1 MTVLLVALGAAVG
14 APLRFL
20 TDRALAARGG
30 VLPAGTLLVNV
41 LGSGVLGLLGGL
53 LLAGTIGP
61 RWAALAGIGFCGALT
76 TFSTF
81 GYETVRLA
89 EQGSGK
95 AAVANVAAHVTG
107 GLVAVTLGW
116 MLAGWLV

>member
-1 MTVLLVALGAAVG
+1 MTVLLVALGAAIG

-20 TDRALAARGG
+20 TDRALAARSG
-30 VLPAGTLLVNV
+30 VLPAGTLVVNV
-41 LGSGVLGLLGGL
+41 LGSGLLGLLGGL
-53 LLAGTIGP
+53 LLTGAVGP
-61 RWAALAGIGFCGALT
+61 RWAALAGTGFCGALT

-89 EQGSGK
+89 EQRSGL
-95 AAVANVAAHVTG
+95 AAAGNVAAHLTG

-116 MLAGWLV
+116 MLGVWLG